1 MKQITNRA
9 IRTSRIFG
17 ILLILCLILAPASVH
32 ASELTEQEV
41 GAAVQ
46 TWVRHVTADAKPD
59 AVIERMEPHQVK
71 GMTVAYIA
79 HLSGGGF
86 CLCGADDLVLP
97 VYFYSPGGTYDSQN
111 PNYQYILWEIGA
123 RRNVQQNGLE
133 NGDQKLQS
141 YQQAISERATF
152 WQELI
157 AGRAP
162 ARVEKSES
170 PLTEPIFMNLSRLTP
185 HWRQDSPYN
194 DQCPELTPGAN
205 SHVLV
210 GCNAIA
216 TSQIMYYWQWPTT
229 GVGTDSVTYYYRWR
243 SNWDPESLAT
253 NPGLYGYAGRLQYV
267 NRTLQMNGYW
277 DNSIYRSARKIS
289 NDTAY
294 QNALDA
300 LWSRMIHSTKTPRAD
315 FGATTY
321 NWSSIHDRHAYPP
334 NASDAEV
341 AKLNAHVAIAV
352 NTEFGLR
359 SSNSCFKDDV
369 AGLKD
374 HFRYDPD
381 ATFNKTADIYSLT
394 EDIQWLRPAGL
405 GGNKTGGGGHA
416 WIVSGYNKGTDPDRE
431 FWMNMGWGGGS
442 DGWYTFDSAPRY
454 PDNHDMMTRI
464 APLNAVKFVGD
475 NNHGDGSPSD
485 PYEDIEEAI
494 GDAPNG
500 ATLIFK
506 AGSTNTFSGDS
517 LVINQPFTLKGYDA
531 ILQKE

>member
-1 MKQITNRA
+1 M
-9 IRTSRIFG
+9 
-17 ILLILCLILAPASVH
+17 APASVH

-71 GMTVAYIA
+71 GKTVAYIA

-97 VYFYSPGGTYDSQN
+97 VYLYSPIGTYDSQN

-123 RRNVQQNGLE
+123 RLKTLQKGLE
-133 NGDQKLQS
+133 DGDQKLQP
-141 YQQAISERATF
+141 YQQALSERATF

-162 ARVEKSES
+162 ARVERSKS
-170 PLTEPIFMNLSRLTP
+170 PLTEPISMNLSLTS
-185 HWRQDSPYN
+185 HWSQGSPYN
-194 DQCPELTPGAN
+194 DQCPELTPRMDE
-205 SHVLV
+205 HVLV

-229 GVGTDSVTYYYRWR
+229 GVGNDSVSYPYRWR
-243 SNWDPESLAT
+243 SSLDSEPLAT
-253 NPGLYGYAGRLQYV
+253 NPGIPSRYRGRLWYGSH
-267 NRTLQMNGYW
+267 RLQMNGYW
-277 DNSIYRSARKIS
+277 DNSTYRSARRKIS

-294 QNALDA
+294 RNALTA
-300 LWSRMIHSTKTPRAD
+300 LWNRMTPDTKTPSAD

-321 NWSSIHDRHAYPP
+321 NWSVILDRHADPP
-334 NASDAEV
+334 DAGDAEV

-352 NTEFGLR
+352 NTAFGLW
-359 SSNSCFKDDV
+359 SSNSFFENDV
-369 AGLKD
+369 AGLED
-374 HFRYDPD
+374 HFRYDRD

-405 GGNKTGGGGHA
+405 GGNRSGGGGHA
-416 WIVSGYNKGTDPDRE
+416 WVVSGYNKGTDPNRE
-431 FWMNMGWGGGS
+431 FWMNMGWNGTS
-442 DGWYTFDSAPRY
+442 DNWYTFDNVSY
-454 PDNHDMMTRI
+454 PQFHDMMTRI
-464 APLNAVKFVGD
+464 APLNVVKFVGD
-475 NNHGDGSPSD
+475 NNPGDGSPSN
-485 PYEDIEEAI
+485 PYEDIKEAI
-494 GDAPNG
+494 GNAPNG

-506 AGSTNTFSGDS
+506 AGSTNTFSGDT
-517 LVINQPFTLKGYDA
+517 LVINRPFTLKGHNV
-531 ILQKE
+531 IIQKQ